1 MIPSFLQRAM
11 AHGERAEAC
20 FLAQLALVM
29 RARAARW
36 KMCAL
41 GLVRLHE
48 LGVALGVLAEAGGP
62 ARRVGGEVFARVC
75 AGGSREFRARACLG
89 GGDLGRGAAG
99 AEEVGHERVLD
110 LRCGGG
116 DGEDGKG
123 GEHCEGRGAHGMRA
137 VI

>member
-11 AHGERAEAC
+11 AHGQRAETC

-75 AGGSREFRARACLG
+75 AG
-89 GGDLGRGAAG
+89 DLGRGAAG

-110 LRCGGG
+110 LRGGGG